1 MSDASL
7 KPDPVGVLAEEFVE
21 RLRRGERPSISE
33 YCRTH
38 EELAPRIRELFP
50 SLVMIEQLGPGA
62 DESLDSLL
70 FSSDGRRH
78 AAPVRIGDYRI
89 LREIGRGGMGV
100 VYEAVQES
108 LGRHVA
114 LKVLPRHAAAD
125 EKSLER
131 FRGEARTIARLHHT
145 NIVPVFEVDQDEGVS
160 FIAMQYIRGQ
170 GLDTV
175 LADLQET
182 RAAADTS
189 GISHTPV
196 LRIPI
201 PSAFYRSGAGDG
213 ELETG
218 RLDDLPPELA
228 AGANGSDERAA
239 LSGMPAEASSNPSS
253 GTNAKPRRYFRTVA
267 QMGVQV
273 AEALEYA
280 HRRGVVHRDIKPS
293 NLLLD
298 TSGVVWITDFG
309 LAKSEGDA
317 LTHTG
322 DIVGTLRYMAP
333 ERFTGQSDPRSDV
346 FSLGATLYEL
356 LTLRPAFDST
366 ERAQLMQQVMQSDP
380 PRPRTIDP
388 RIPRDLETIVLK
400 AIDRAPA
407 ARFASAGQ
415 MAEDLRRFLS
425 DQPIKARRTWIWE
438 RTWRWCRRNPA
449 IAGSIALT
457 LLAFF
462 LGLGGVVWKWRDA
475 ERARQDE
482 RAARKAADE
491 SAEEVRQGL
500 VSLKEANALLDLGRV
515 LVNGQRWDDAD
526 AAFAKALQLRPDD
539 VRASEDRGHLLYA
552 RLGLWEL
559 AADDLARAF
568 ELQRS
573 TAANGWW
580 FHALLRVYVGDTD
593 GYRCVRAE
601 MRQRFGR
608 SYSAYNTADLVR
620 TLALIPAADGIDKDS
635 VKLAEAVVTS
645 HPRHGMFLY
654 VLAVALCRAERYEE
668 AIQRCQQSIQ
678 ATPPWP
684 AKALNYP
691 ILAIAH
697 HALGQDAAAR
707 RALDES
713 SKAMSDWTQQMY
725 QQAPD
730 YWVTT
735 LSATGHWPIS
745 CWDWLECQ
753 LYDREARRRLGI
765 EPVDDP
771 RLHMLRARGFA
782 GLRQLVKADV
792 EYAIALKL
800 SPDDPQIR
808 LEAHRNRAYYAVHKK
823 EFDLAATEFAR
834 ASALAPNDS
843 DLLRFQAFAFSA
855 AGDVDAYRR
864 VCRVMVAR
872 FADTQDPTVAYNVVD
887 ACIVQPD
894 AIEDLTQ
901 LIPLAKLGATWYV
914 GGIRMLGAAHCRAGQ
929 FDDAVRCYQEAA
941 EVTPL
946 RAWDWGVLAL
956 AHERLG
962 NADEAQ
968 RCLIEAATWIDDANR
983 QKFDDL
989 TATHPVWGGWYES
1002 MNVQRLL
1009 LEARTL
1015 IDRDRSLRPEHES
1028 SLDHPVTSAQ
1038 REDTR

>member
-38 EELAPRIRELFP
+38 EGLAPRIRELFP

-70 FSSDGRRH
+70 FSADGRRH

-89 LREIGRGGMGV
+89 LCEIGRGGMGV

-175 LADLQET
+175 LADLQT
-182 RAAADTS
+182 GRSAADTS
-189 GISHTPV
+189 GV
-196 LRIPI
+196 LR
-201 PSAFYRSGAGDG
+201 AARLGAS
-213 ELETG
+213 
-218 RLDDLPPELA
+218 PPELPPGENDA
-228 AGANGSDERAA
+228 DDRAA
-239 LSGMPAEASSNPSS
+239 LLGVSAEPSSNSSS
-253 GTNAKPRRYFRTVA
+253 GTNARPRRYFRTVA

-317 LTHTG
+317 LTYTG

-356 LTLRPAFDST
+356 LTLRPAFDCT

-415 MAEDLRRFLS
+415 MAEDLRRFLA

-449 IAGSIALT
+449 IANSIALA
-457 LLAFF
+457 LLAFL
-462 LGLGGVVWKWRDA
+462 LGLGGVLWKWRDA

-482 RAARKAADE
+482 RIARTAADD
-491 SAEEVRQGL
+491 SAEEVRQGM
-500 VSLKEANALLDLGRV
+500 VRLKEANALLDLGQV
-515 LVNGQRWDDAD
+515 WVNSQYWDDAD

-539 VRASEDRGHLLYA
+539 ARPSEERGHQLYA

-568 ELQRS
+568 ELQRP
-573 TAANGWW
+573 TLAYRWW
-580 FHALLRVYVGDTD
+580 SHALLRVHVGDID
-593 GYRCVRAE
+593 GYRRVRAE
-601 MRQRFGR
+601 MQRRFGK
-608 SYSAYNTADLVR
+608 SYSAQNSADLIR
-620 TLALIPAADGIDKDS
+620 TLALVPGDGGIDEGS
-635 VKLAEAVVTS
+635 VKLAESVLTS
-645 HPRHGMFLY
+645 NPKQGSFLY
-654 VLAVALCRAERYEE
+654 VLAVALCRAGRYEE
-668 AIQRCQQSIQ
+668 AIERCGQSIE

-684 AKALNYP
+684 ARPLNYP

-697 HALGQDAAAR
+697 HALGHDANAR
-707 RALDES
+707 RALDQS
-713 SKAMSDWTQQMY
+713 SRTMDDWMQQMY
-725 QQAPD
+725 QQTSGP
-730 YWVTT
+730 WVSTMNV
-735 LSATGHWPIS
+735 TGNWPIS
-745 CWDWLECQ
+745 CWDFLACQ
-753 LYDREARRRLGI
+753 LYDREARQRLGV
-765 EPVDDP
+765 EVVDDP
-771 RLHMLRARGFA
+771 RLHTLRARGFA
-782 GLRQLVKADV
+782 GLRQLVKADA
-792 EYAIALKL
+792 EYSIALKL
-800 SPDDPQIR
+800 SPDDPQVR
-808 LEAHRNRAYYAVHKK
+808 QESYRNRAYYAVHKR
-823 EFDLAATEFAR
+823 EFDRAASEFAS
-834 ASALAPNDS
+834 ASALAPDDS
-843 DLLRFQAFAFSA
+843 DLMRFQAFAFSA
-855 AGDVDAYRR
+855 AENVAEYRR
-864 VCRVMVAR
+864 VCRDMVAR
-872 FADTQDPTVAYNVVD
+872 FANTQDPGVAYDVVD
-887 ACIVQPD
+887 ACVAQPD
-894 AIEDLTQ
+894 ALDDLTQ

-929 FDDAVRCYQEAA
+929 FDDAVRVYHEAS
-941 EVTPL
+941 ELTPL
-946 RAWDWGVLAL
+946 RARDWGVLAL
-956 AHERLG
+956 AHQRLG
-962 NADEAQ
+962 HAQ
-968 RCLIEAATWIDDANR
+968 QARRCLAEAARWIDEANR
-983 QKFDDL
+983 QEFDDL
-989 TATHPVWGGWYES
+989 TATHPVWGGWYEP
-1002 MNVQRLL
+1002 MYVQRLL
-1009 LEARTL
+1009 AEARAL
-1015 IDRDRSLRPEHES
+1015 VDGDR
-1028 SLDHPVTSAQ
+1028 
-1038 REDTR
+1038 